1 MVVGLIMLLYTNHST
16 KVVKESAETYSIL
29 GQILRNDAHDQT
41 NSIVQGERIA
51 ERMIPELP
59 KLSLGYG
66 VFREGNGL
74 TWVPAT
80 TSGRRTHQK
89 GIEPMRLHDD
99 EPLVFRWLDGP
110 TAGKLFVCI
119 LQLVNTHA
127 HTYTPVPA
135 RPPARPP
142 PHYRHRAHAHV
153 HTC

>member
-1 MVVGLIMLLYTNHST
+1 MLLYTNHST

-29 GQILRNDAHDQT
+29 GQILSNDAHDQT

-51 ERMIPELP
+51 ENMIPEKVP
-59 KLSLGYG
+59 PNLGA
-66 VFREGNGL
+66 FREGNGL

-119 LQLVNTHA
+119 L
-127 HTYTPVPA
+127 
-135 RPPARPP
+135 
-142 PHYRHRAHAHV
+142 
-153 HTC
+153 